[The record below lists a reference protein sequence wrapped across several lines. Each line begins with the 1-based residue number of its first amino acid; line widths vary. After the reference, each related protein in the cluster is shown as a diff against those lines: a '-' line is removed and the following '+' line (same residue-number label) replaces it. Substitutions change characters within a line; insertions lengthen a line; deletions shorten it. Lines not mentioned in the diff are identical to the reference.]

1 MPKSRKT
8 ETKSRRTE
16 DTSSSTKTVSTSDPR
31 FQQIAV
37 SNGVLVPRNSTQP
50 NNFDEIRNYLNR
62 PRESASPSLDEYNQF
77 LFDADTADNEDTL
90 KLAVIEQLK
99 KYKDGSYRS
108 AYNQQ
113 FTEYPS
119 NAGFNDGLS
128 TPKPDLIQG
137 FNLEAFEPYPVEDQL
152 GGSAVPTPSL
162 YPIALAHMAGEFKR
176 PGGDLI
182 QARGQAAYN
191 AACLVYGRNTARESM
206 GRADSPSTAH
216 VGSFISDGTHL
227 TTFTHYATKD
237 ASGKLVYHQWPV
249 TDTNIQLSSQSFKT
263 GRRQLRNLQDWTRE
277 NSYLLKEELLDH
289 HKLSQAQSNEQPIPE
304 GNECP
309 EYGNGYSSAGSSVV
323 VGSES
328 YVLVDRPTQPES
340 PPILETEAF
349 YVTPQSSDAARSRRH
364 DRLASNVDMPKR
376 IPKQR
381 NMRSSARLSE
391 RRHRDNRD

>member
-8 ETKSRRTE
+8 DTKSRRTE
-16 DTSSSTKTVSTSDPR
+16 DTSSSTKTVSSSDPR

-37 SNGVLVPRNSTQP
+37 NNGILVPRNSTQP
-50 NNFDEIRNYLNR
+50 NNFDETRNYLNR
-62 PRESASPSLDEYNQF
+62 PRESASPSLDEYNQY

-90 KLAVIEQLK
+90 KLALIGQLK
-99 KYKDGSYRS
+99 KYNDGFYRS

-128 TPKPDLIQG
+128 TPKPDLVQG
-137 FNLEAFEPYPVEDQL
+137 LNLQAFEPYPVKDKL

-162 YPIALAHMAGEFKR
+162 YPITLAHMAGEFKR
-176 PGGDLI
+176 PGGDLVL
-182 QARGQAAYN
+182 ARGQAAYD
-191 AACLVYGRNTARESM
+191 AACLVYGRSIARESM
-206 GRADSPSTAH
+206 GRSDPPGNTH

-237 ASGKLVYHQWPV
+237 ASGKIVYHQWPV
-249 TDTNIQLSSQSFKT
+249 SDTNIQLSHQSFKT

-277 NSYLLKEELLDH
+277 NSYLLKKELLDH
-289 HKLSQAQSNEQPIPE
+289 YKLSLAQSNEQPIPE

-309 EYGNGYSSAGSSVV
+309 EYGNGESSVGSSVV
-323 VGSES
+323 VSSES

-340 PPILETEAF
+340 PPILEAEAS
-349 YVTPQSSDAARSRRH
+349 YVTPQSSDAARSRCH
-364 DRLASNVDMPKR
+364 EPLASNVDMAKR
-376 IPKQR
+376 VHKQR
-381 NMRSSARLSE
+381 NTRSSARLSE
-391 RRHRDNRD
+391 RRHQEDRD